1 MGCINSKNTLTKED
15 LESLKDNT
23 RYEEKTIK
31 KWNKRFHQIC
41 PNGKMTQDSFV
52 DMYKMFFP
60 RGNAEEFCNQMFKT
74 FDTDKIGYLNFKQFI
89 LAINTTNSGSAEEK
103 LKAAFRQ
110 CWVES
115 GQVQGLVLTNLRL
128 KGFEVRF
135 LKDSESSRFGIFYSG
150 SIQYYFRMYD
160 LDSNGKLDLEEMTKI
175 VVDIY
180 VMQLGY
186 SMIGVVTTTAKKI
199 FSKMDK
205 NGDGYLS
212 EDEFVMG
219 CLQDEKLH
227 MLMPLL
233 SVPYPTGQT

>member
-1 MGCINSKNTLTKED
+1 MCIS
-15 LESLKDNT
+15 
-23 RYEEKTIK
+23 
-31 KWNKRFHQIC
+31 
-41 PNGKMTQDSFV
+41 G
-52 DMYKMFFP
+52 
-60 RGNAEEFCNQMFKT
+60 
-74 FDTDKIGYLNFKQFI
+74 
-89 LAINTTNSGSAEEK
+89 TT
-103 LKAAFRQ
+103 
-110 CWVES
+110 
-115 GQVQGLVLTNLRL
+115 
-128 KGFEVRF
+128 
-135 LKDSESSRFGIFYSG
+135 
-150 SIQYYFRMYD
+150 QYYFRMYD

>member
-60 RGNAEEFCNQMFKT
+60 RGNAEEICNQMFKT

-103 LKAAFRQ
+103 LKAAFR
-110 CWVES
+110 
-115 GQVQGLVLTNLRL
+115 
-128 KGFEVRF
+128 
-135 LKDSESSRFGIFYSG
+135 
-150 SIQYYFRMYD
+150 
-160 LDSNGKLDLEEMTKI
+160 
-175 VVDIY
+175 
-180 VMQLGY
+180 
-186 SMIGVVTTTAKKI
+186 
-199 FSKMDK
+199 
-205 NGDGYLS
+205 
-212 EDEFVMG
+212 
-219 CLQDEKLH
+219 
-227 MLMPLL
+227 
-233 SVPYPTGQT
+233 

>member
-1 MGCINSKNTLTKED
+1 
-15 LESLKDNT
+15 
-23 RYEEKTIK
+23 
-31 KWNKRFHQIC
+31 
-41 PNGKMTQDSFV
+41 
-52 DMYKMFFP
+52 
-60 RGNAEEFCNQMFKT
+60 
-74 FDTDKIGYLNFKQFI
+74 
-89 LAINTTNSGSAEEK
+89 
-103 LKAAFRQ
+103 
-110 CWVES
+110 
-115 GQVQGLVLTNLRL
+115 
-128 KGFEVRF
+128 
-135 LKDSESSRFGIFYSG
+135 
-150 SIQYYFRMYD
+150 MYD

-199 FSKMDK
+199 FSQMDK

-233 SVPYPTGQT
+233 SVPYPTGQAWDDQWYLIQKFQVVYTQHQARKFKKSRQKKESWNQIIKLIFGHF